1 MPEYFSYTNFGRT
14 APAKSL
20 TASSTEMTIDTVDF
34 ERSRRS
40 SGARTS
46 RPIVTG
52 TVNNGGIT
60 ATSTNFQRLDEGR
73 MLVMNP
79 SAVLDV
85 DEAII
90 AVDLL
95 QLQDGTE
102 LRIANNVKYL
112 TILARSITIGD
123 NTSITWESTVPAS
136 PGLPAPLV
144 DGTGTSHSRT
154 QVCAHSTYYAA
165 DGGAG
170 DDYPTASETGYP
182 GDDAPTV
189 EVWSLDA
196 VALPK
201 FELKGGEGG
210 IGQRGGDGGDGGH
223 GAKGSDSYAIVCVLT
238 SPGTGATVVA
248 GVPVTMAARAVP
260 VGRVAP

>member
-1 MPEYFSYTNFGRT
+1 MSGHVATGEVIDLDNVPEYFSYTNFGRT
-14 APAKSL
+14 ASAKSL
-20 TASSTEMTIDTVDF
+20 TASATEMTIDTVDF

-52 TVNNGGIT
+52 TVNSGGIT
-60 ATSTNFQRLDEGR
+60 ATSTNFRRLDEGR

-112 TILARSITIGD
+112 TILARSHHDRRQHVDHVGIHGAGV
-123 NTSITWESTVPAS
+123 SRPARAARGRYRDEPQPY
-136 PGLPAPLV
+136 PGLRPLV
-144 DGTGTSHSRT
+144 LLRSRRRRRRR
-154 QVCAHSTYYAA
+154 
-165 DGGAG
+165 
-170 DDYPTASETGYP
+170 
-182 GDDAPTV
+182 
-189 EVWSLDA
+189 
-196 VALPK
+196 LPNR
-201 FELKGGEGG
+201 F
-210 IGQRGGDGGDGGH
+210 
-223 GAKGSDSYAIVCVLT
+223 
-238 SPGTGATVVA
+238 
-248 GVPVTMAARAVP
+248 
-260 VGRVAP
+260 